1 MDDSGQREP
10 ADAGFARLGE
20 LIGAIEVAF
29 LTTVEPGGRLHTRPV
44 QTLRYEPD
52 GLLWFFTDRHSPK
65 ADELRQDARV
75 SLGYADPAHR
85 HYVAVNG
92 MARLLTDP
100 VKAAELWTPVQRAW
114 YPHGPED
121 ERLALLRVQI
131 ERAEYWLPPG
141 RAGYMLAV
149 ARAIATGEPVEPGEN
164 RKFT

>member
-1 MDDSGQREP
+1 MDQAGQREP

-20 LIGAIEVAF
+20 LIGQIEVAF
-29 LTTVEPGGRLHTRPV
+29 LTSVEPDGRLHTRPV

-52 GLLWFFTDRHSPK
+52 GYLWFFTDRHSPK
-65 ADELRQDARV
+65 ADELRHDARV

-85 HYVAVNG
+85 RYVAVTG
-92 MARLLTDP
+92 IAALLTDRA
-100 VKAAELWTPVQRAW
+100 KAAELWTPVQRAW

-141 RAGYMLAV
+141 PGGYLIAAAKAV
-149 ARAIATGEPVEPGEN
+149 ATGEPVEPGEN
-164 RKFT
+164 RKLP